1 MNPTSS
7 FDAVLFDLD
16 GVLTSTAALHATA
29 WKRTF
34 DPLLALWGQEPFDS
48 ERDYLDHVDGKP
60 RADGVRDF
68 LASRGVTLDD
78 PSVQAIAGRK
88 QSHFERALDDCGVE
102 AFPGSIR
109 WVRHLR
115 ALGLWTAVVSSSANT
130 DRVLRAAEITALFD
144 LTIDAHD
151 VRELGLQGKPA
162 PDGFLEAARRLDV
175 EPRRAVVVEDALV
188 GVAAGRAG
196 AFGLVIGVTR
206 GATPRELRAAGADV
220 VVADLEELVP

>member
-34 DPLLALWGQEPFDS
+34 DAMLAPWGQEPFDL

-68 LASRGVTLDD
+68 LASRGITLDD
-78 PSVQAIAGRK
+78 ASVQTIAGRK
-88 QSHFERALDDCGVE
+88 QRHFDHVLDHSGVE
-102 AFPGSIR
+102 AFPGSVR

-115 ALGLWTAVVSSSANT
+115 ALGLSTAVVSSSANT

-151 VRELGLQGKPA
+151 VRELGLRGKPA

-175 EPRRAVVVEDALV
+175 SPARAVVVEDALV

-196 AFGLVIGVTR
+196 AFGLVIGVSR
-206 GATPRELRAAGADV
+206 GAGACELRAAGADV

>member
-1 MNPTSS
+1 MTSTSS

-16 GVLTSTAALHATA
+16 GVLTSTAALHAAA

-34 DPLLALWGQEPFDS
+34 DPVLAPWGQEPFDAD
-48 ERDYLDHVDGKP
+48 RDYLDHVDGKP
-60 RADGVRDF
+60 RASGVRDF
-68 LASRGVTLDD
+68 LGSRGITLDD
-78 PSVQAIAGRK
+78 PSVQTIAGRK
-88 QSHFERALDDCGVE
+88 QAHLERALDEAGVE
-102 AFPGSIR
+102 AFPGAVR

-130 DRVLRAAEITALFD
+130 DRVLRAAEITPLFD

-151 VRELGLQGKPA
+151 VRELGLEGKPA
-162 PDGFLEAARRLDV
+162 PDGFLEAARRLNV
-175 EPRRAVVVEDALV
+175 QPSRAVVVEDALV

-196 AFGLVIGVTR
+196 NFGLVIGVSH
-206 GATPRELRAAGADV
+206 GATPRELRAAGAHV

>member
-1 MNPTSS
+1 MNSTSG
-7 FDAVLFDLD
+7 FDAILF
-16 GVLTSTAALHATA
+16 
-29 WKRTF
+29 
-34 DPLLALWGQEPFDS
+34 
-48 ERDYLDHVDGKP
+48 
-60 RADGVRDF
+60 
-68 LASRGVTLDD
+68 
-78 PSVQAIAGRK
+78 GR
-88 QSHFERALDDCGVE
+88 VE

-115 ALGLWTAVVSSSANT
+115 ALGMRTAVVSSSANT
-130 DRVLRAAEITALFD
+130 ARVLRAAEITELFD

-175 EPRRAVVVEDALV
+175 RPSRAVVVEDALV

-196 AFGLVIGVTR
+196 DFGLVIGVTR
-206 GATPRELRAAGADV
+206 GASATELRAAGADV

>member
-1 MNPTSS
+1 MNSTSS

-16 GVLTSTAALHATA
+16 GVLTSTAAIHATA

-34 DPLLALWGQEPFDS
+34 DALLAHWGQEPFDL

-60 RADGVRDF
+60 RASGIRDF
-68 LASRGVTLDD
+68 LGSRGIALDD
-78 PSVQAIAGRK
+78 ASVQTIAGRK
-88 QSHFERALDDCGVE
+88 QAHFERALDRCGVE
-102 AFPGSIR
+102 AFPGSVR

-130 DRVLRAAEITALFD
+130 DRVLRAAEITELFD

-175 EPRRAVVVEDALV
+175 TPRRAVVVEDALV

-196 AFGLVIGVTR
+196 DFGLVIGVTR
-206 GATPRELRAAGADV
+206 GAGASKLRAAGADV

>member
-34 DPLLALWGQEPFDS
+34 DPLLALWGQESFDP

-68 LASRGVTLDD
+68 LASRGFTLDD
-78 PSVQAIAGRK
+78 RSVQTIAGRK

>member
-16 GVLTSTAALHATA
+16 GVLTSTAALHATT

-78 PSVQAIAGRK
+78 PSVLAIAGRK
-88 QSHFERALDDCGVE
+88 QTHFERALDDCGVE

-130 DRVLRAAEITALFD
+130 DRVPPRPP
-144 LTIDAHD
+144 
-151 VRELGLQGKPA
+151 RRRGPA
-162 PDGFLEAARRLDV
+162 P
-175 EPRRAVVVEDALV
+175 PRPPPPPP
-188 GVAAGRAG
+188 GRAPPPG
-196 AFGLVIGVTR
+196 PPPPPPAAPWSSRTR
-206 GATPRELRAAGADV
+206 WWAWPPAAPAPS
-220 VVADLEELVP
+220 AW

>member
-1 MNPTSS
+1 MNSTSS

-16 GVLTSTAALHATA
+16 GVLTSTAAPHATA

-34 DPLLALWGQEPFDS
+34 DPLLAPWGQEPFDL
-48 ERDYLDHVDGKP
+48 ERDYLEHVDGKP

-68 LASRGVTLDD
+68 LGSRGITLDD
-78 PSVQAIAGRK
+78 PSSLTIARRK
-88 QSHFERALDDCGVE
+88 QAHFEWALDSCGVE
-102 AFPGSIR
+102 ALPGSVR

-115 ALGLWTAVVSSSANT
+115 ALGLSTAVVSSSANT

-162 PDGFLEAARRLDV
+162 PDGFLEAARRLNV
-175 EPRRAVVVEDALV
+175 QPKRAVVVEDALV

-206 GATPRELRAAGADV
+206 GASPRELRAAGADV
-220 VVADLEELVP
+220 VADLEELVP

>member
-34 DPLLALWGQEPFDS
+34 DAMLAPWGQEPFDL
-48 ERDYLDHVDGKP
+48 ERDYPDHVDGKP

-68 LASRGVTLDD
+68 LASRGITLDD
-78 PSVQAIAGRK
+78 ASVQTIAARK
-88 QSHFERALDDCGVE
+88 QRHFDHVLDRSGVE
-102 AFPGSIR
+102 AFPGSVR

-115 ALGLWTAVVSSSANT
+115 ALGLSTAVVSSSANT
-130 DRVLRAAEITALFD
+130 DRVLRAADITALFD

-175 EPRRAVVVEDALV
+175 SPARAVVVEDALV

-206 GATPRELRAAGADV
+206 GAGARELRAAGADV

>member
-1 MNPTSS
+1 MTSTSS

-16 GVLTSTAALHATA
+16 GVLTSTAALHAAA

-34 DPLLALWGQEPFDS
+34 DPLLALWGQGAFDA

-60 RADGVRDF
+60 RAKGVRDF
-68 LASRGVTLDD
+68 LGSRGIALDD
-78 PSVQAIAGRK
+78 WSVQTIAGRK
-88 QSHFERALDDCGVE
+88 QAHFERALDEAGVE
-102 AFPGSIR
+102 AFPGAVR

-130 DRVLRAAEITALFD
+130 DRVLRAAEITPLFD

-151 VRELGLQGKPA
+151 VRELGLEGKPA
-162 PDGFLEAARRLDV
+162 PDGFLEAARRLNV
-175 EPRRAVVVEDALV
+175 EPSRVVVVEDALV

-196 AFGLVIGVTR
+196 NVGLVIGVTH

-220 VVADLEELVP
+220 VVADLEELMR

>member
-1 MNPTSS
+1 MNSTSS

-34 DPLLALWGQEPFDS
+34 DPLLAPWGQEPFDL
-48 ERDYLDHVDGKP
+48 ERDYLEHVDGKP

-68 LASRGVTLDD
+68 LGSRGVTLDD
-78 PSVQAIAGRK
+78 PSVQTIARRK
-88 QSHFERALDDCGVE
+88 QAHFERALDDCGVE
-102 AFPGSIR
+102 AFPGSVR

-115 ALGLWTAVVSSSANT
+115 ALGLSTAVVSSSANT

-162 PDGFLEAARRLDV
+162 PDGFLEAARRLNV
-175 EPRRAVVVEDALV
+175 QPRRAVVVEDALV

-206 GATPRELRAAGADV
+206 GASPRALRAAGADV

>member
-1 MNPTSS
+1 MTSTSS

-16 GVLTSTAALHATA
+16 GVLTSTAALHAAA

-34 DPLLALWGQEPFDS
+34 DPLLAPWGQEPFDAD
-48 ERDYLDHVDGKP
+48 RDYLDHVDGKP
-60 RADGVRDF
+60 RANGVRDF
-68 LASRGVTLDD
+68 LGSRGITFDD
-78 PSVQAIAGRK
+78 WSVQTIAGRK
-88 QSHFERALDDCGVE
+88 QAHFERALDDAGVE
-102 AFPGSIR
+102 AFPGAVR

-130 DRVLRAAEITALFD
+130 DRVLRAAEITPLFD

-151 VRELGLQGKPA
+151 VRELGLEGTA
-162 PDGFLEAARRLDV
+162 PDGFLEAARRLNV
-175 EPRRAVVVEDALV
+175 QPSRAVVVEDALV

-196 AFGLVIGVTR
+196 NFGLVIGVTH

>member
-1 MNPTSS
+1 MNSTSS
-7 FDAVLFDLD
+7 FDAVLFDL
-16 GVLTSTAALHATA
+16 
-29 WKRTF
+29 
-34 DPLLALWGQEPFDS
+34 

-60 RADGVRDF
+60 RGAGVRDF
-68 LASRGVTLDD
+68 LGSRGIRLDD
-78 PSVQAIAGRK
+78 ASIQTIAERK
-88 QSHFERALDDCGVE
+88 QAHFERALDHSGVE
-102 AFPGSIR
+102 AFPGSVR

-115 ALGLWTAVVSSSANT
+115 SLGMWTAVVSSSANT
-130 DRVLRAAEITALFD
+130 DRVLRAAELTELFD

-175 EPRRAVVVEDALV
+175 APRRAVVVEDALV

-196 AFGLVIGVTR
+196 DFGLVIGVSR
-206 GATPRELRAAGADV
+206 GASANQLRAAGADV

>member
-1 MNPTSS
+1 MNSTSG
-7 FDAVLFDLD
+7 FDAILF
-16 GVLTSTAALHATA
+16 G
-29 WKRTF
+29 
-34 DPLLALWGQEPFDS
+34 
-48 ERDYLDHVDGKP
+48 
-60 RADGVRDF
+60 
-68 LASRGVTLDD
+68 
-78 PSVQAIAGRK
+78 
-88 QSHFERALDDCGVE
+88 GVE

-115 ALGLWTAVVSSSANT
+115 ALGMRTAVVSSSANT
-130 DRVLRAAEITALFD
+130 ARVLRAAEITELFD

-175 EPRRAVVVEDALV
+175 RPSRAVVVEDALV

-196 AFGLVIGVTR
+196 DFGLVIGVTR
-206 GATPRELRAAGADV
+206 GASATELRAAGADV

>member
-1 MNPTSS
+1 MNSTSS

-16 GVLTSTAALHATA
+16 GVLTSTAAIHATA

-34 DPLLALWGQEPFDS
+34 DALLAPRGQEPFDL

-60 RADGVRDF
+60 RASGVRDF
-68 LASRGVTLDD
+68 LGSRGITLDD
-78 PSVQAIAGRK
+78 ASIQTIAGRK
-88 QSHFERALDDCGVE
+88 QSHFERALDHCGVE

-115 ALGLWTAVVSSSANT
+115 ALGMWTAVVSSSANT
-130 DRVLRAAEITALFD
+130 DRVLRAAEITELFD

-175 EPRRAVVVEDALV
+175 TPRRAVVVEDALV

-196 AFGLVIGVTR
+196 DFGLVIGVTR
-206 GATPRELRAAGADV
+206 GASASQLRAAGADV

>member
-16 GVLTSTAALHATA
+16 GVLTSTAAIHATA

-34 DPLLALWGQEPFDS
+34 DALLAPWGQEPFDL

-60 RADGVRDF
+60 RSAGVRDF
-68 LASRGVTLDD
+68 LGSRGIRLDD
-78 PSVQAIAGRK
+78 ASIQTIAARK
-88 QSHFERALDDCGVE
+88 QGHFERALDHSGVE
-102 AFPGSIR
+102 AFPGSVR

-115 ALGLWTAVVSSSANT
+115 ALGMWTAVVSSSANT
-130 DRVLRAAEITALFD
+130 DRVLRAAELTELFD

-151 VRELGLQGKPA
+151 VRELGLAGKPA

-175 EPRRAVVVEDALV
+175 APRRAVVVEDALV

-196 AFGLVIGVTR
+196 DFGLVIGVTR
-206 GATPRELRAAGADV
+206 GASANQLRAAGADV

>member
-1 MNPTSS
+1 MTSTSS

-16 GVLTSTAALHATA
+16 GVLTSTAALHAAA

-34 DPLLALWGQEPFDS
+34 DPLLALWGQESFDA

-60 RADGVRDF
+60 RANGVRDF
-68 LASRGVTLDD
+68 LGSRGITLDD
-78 PSVQAIAGRK
+78 WSVQTIAGRK
-88 QSHFERALDDCGVE
+88 QAHFERALDDAGVE
-102 AFPGSIR
+102 AFPGAVR

-130 DRVLRAAEITALFD
+130 DRVLRAAEITPLFD

-151 VRELGLQGKPA
+151 VRELGLEGKPA
-162 PDGFLEAARRLDV
+162 PYGFLEAARRLNV
-175 EPRRAVVVEDALV
+175 QPSRAVVVEDALV

-196 AFGLVIGVTR
+196 NFGLVIGVTH